1 MPVKTSASH
10 PMNLSPLLL
19 VEQLP
24 DISRAIFPALE
35 TASLTP
41 LRPDQPWLLGLTEV
55 PTLRKVPPPPAAQR
69 VNRPANLAAETIS
82 TVASGRQIGNLLLSS
97 CPGKK
102 VRLTAPIPVGGRSA
116 ICRDVRTDLLRMKET
131 GGVGA
136 LICCLND
143 TELAFLGAPWEEYSI
158 AARELG
164 LDVMRYVI
172 V

>member
-1 MPVKTSASH
+1 
-10 PMNLSPLLL
+10 
-19 VEQLP
+19 
-24 DISRAIFPALE
+24 
-35 TASLTP
+35 
-41 LRPDQPWLLGLTEV
+41 
-55 PTLRKVPPPPAAQR
+55 
-69 VNRPANLAAETIS
+69 
-82 TVASGRQIGNLLLSS
+82 
-97 CPGKK
+97 
-102 VRLTAPIPVGGRSA
+102 
-116 ICRDVRTDLLRMKET
+116 MKET